1 MEHNKE
7 KAFSDF
13 MEMIRNSWTYDRMTD
28 DEKRRLAKAFEWV
41 DCCGLV
47 GTYKQRLA
55 ILHIAYNA
63 FLQGIGYTDF
73 NWREPDPAQVPM
85 F

>member
-1 MEHNKE
+1 MERKKE
-7 KAFSDF
+7 NAFSDF
-13 MEMIRNSWTYDRMTD
+13 MDMIRNSWTYERMTG

-41 DCCGLV
+41 ECCGLV
-47 GTYKQRLA
+47 GTYKQRFA
-55 ILHIAYNA
+55 ILYIAYNA

-73 NWREPDPAQVPM
+73 NWREPDSAQVPM

>member
-1 MEHNKE
+1 MERKKE
-7 KAFSDF
+7 NAFSDF
-13 MEMIRNSWTYDRMTD
+13 MDMIRNSWTYDRMTN
-28 DEKRRLAKAFEWV
+28 DEKERLYKAFEWV
-41 DCCGLV
+41 ECCGLA
-47 GTYKQRLA
+47 GTYKQRFA

-73 NWREPDPAQVPM
+73 NWREPDPAQVQT